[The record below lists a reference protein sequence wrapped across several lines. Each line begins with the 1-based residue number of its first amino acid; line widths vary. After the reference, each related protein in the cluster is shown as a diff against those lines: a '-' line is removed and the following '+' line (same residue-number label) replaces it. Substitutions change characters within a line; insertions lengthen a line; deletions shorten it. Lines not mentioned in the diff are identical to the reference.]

1 MKGMERYTTFPEY
14 CRKTYGHKLF
24 RIALDAGMTCPSRD
38 GSKGY
43 GGCIFCAGGS
53 GDFAVRYEGQKLDL
67 SVLKYIHHPAE
78 PAGYIAYFQAYTN
91 TYAPAH
97 RLEYLFTSALQDP
110 LFEGI
115 SIATRPDCLGEE
127 VLQLL
132 QKLKHAYPEKFI
144 WIELGLQTIHE
155 DTAVWMRRGYTLDV
169 FDHAVQE
176 LRKLDIPVIVH
187 VILGLPGET
196 PEMVLET
203 IRYLNRTGIQGIKLQ
218 LLQILE
224 GTDLAEEYRR
234 GKVQELSEEEYISL
248 LTACIAELDPR
259 IVIHRLTGD
268 GNPEIL
274 LAPLWSLNKRQV
286 LNHIMQELKAQNIV
300 QGCRYGTSG

>member
-1 MKGMERYTTFPEY
+1 MKEMERYTTFPEY
-14 CRKTYGHKLF
+14 CRKTFGHKLF
-24 RIALDAGMTCPSRD
+24 RIALDAGMTCPNRD
-38 GSKGY
+38 GTKGY

-67 SVLKYIHHPAE
+67 SVLKYIHHPEE

-91 TYAPAH
+91 TYAPTE

-115 SIATRPDCLGEE
+115 SIATRPDCLDEE
-127 VLQLL
+127 VLCVL
-132 QKLKHAYPEKFI
+132 QKLKQTYPEKFI
-144 WIELGLQTIHE
+144 WIELGLQSIHE
-155 DTAVWMRRGYTLDV
+155 DSVVWMRRGYPLDV
-169 FDHAVQE
+169 FDKAVQE
-176 LRKLDIPVIVH
+176 LKKLDIPVIVH

-196 PEMVLET
+196 PQMVLET

-224 GTDLAEEYRR
+224 GTDLAEEYRK
-234 GKVQELSEEEYISL
+234 GKVRELSEEEYISL
-248 LTACIAELDPR
+248 LTACVAELDPQ

-268 GNPEIL
+268 GNPKIL

-286 LNHIMQELKAQNIV
+286 LNHIMQELKTQNIV
-300 QGCRYGTSG
+300 QGYRYGTSG